1 MLRKERNRRRRFLP
15 VLICILL
22 GTAIGL
28 WHNRQTARGR
38 TDIVTSAVRTVTS
51 PVVALFGGV
60 GDWFGRQ
67 WGWLLHGRSLA
78 EENRRLRLEN
88 DRLRLDNAR
97 LVEADAT
104 AQRLRAQLGLPFQI
118 PAKRVAADIIAR
130 RLHPHSDVF
139 TIGRGSRDGIR
150 PRDTVVS
157 PAGLVGQVSE
167 VGPTNAVVVMLT
179 DTFSAV
185 GAMVQRSTSRAVGV
199 CKGDGSGNLSLQYLS
214 RDADVKVGD
223 TIISSGLG
231 GDKGVF
237 PKGIPIGTVTS
248 VSVDASGA
256 TKQVVVKP
264 SVQFDR
270 LEEVYVLE

>member
-1 MLRKERNRRRRFLP
+1 LLRKERNRRSRFLP
-15 VLICILL
+15 VLICIFL

-88 DRLRLDNAR
+88 DRLQLDNAR

-118 PAKRVAADIIAR
+118 PAKRIAADIVAR

-139 TIGRGSRDGIR
+139 TIGRGSRDGIL
-150 PRDTVVS
+150 PRGTVVS

-185 GAMVQRSTSRAVGV
+185 GAMVQRPASRAVGV
-199 CKGDGSGNLSLQYLS
+199 CKGDGSGNLSFQYLA

-237 PKGIPIGTVTS
+237 PKGIPIGTVIS